1 MKKKALYSL
10 LLSVTCIIAGIT
22 YAAYQFYAPPRMR
35 EPYLMMH
42 QDDTFRIAYIG
53 DSWAF
58 MHKDHD
64 CEMSKFITDTMH
76 RPVIVHSYGICGL
89 TSKEIYENM
98 YDNAD
103 FKLFLQKRTY
113 EYCFIS
119 AGINDT
125 YKKMGTQYYKQS
137 VDGIIQLLLYNNIRP
152 IILEIPDYDIQKAYN
167 WQKSSRK
174 ILRDISMFINDTPVD
189 CKQMF
194 RDALDE
200 LVLEKGYEN
209 KVNII
214 RYQTWNNNY
223 NSNLQRLYRGD
234 GMHLNDD
241 GYQVLDSIITKE
253 ILTTYWRKN
262 EPQKE

>member
-1 MKKKALYSL
+1 MKKKTLYTTL
-10 LLSVTCIIAGIT
+10 LLLVTCIIAGIT

-35 EPYLMMH
+35 EPYLMKH
-42 QDDTFRIAYIG
+42 QENTFRIAYIG

-64 CEMSKFITDTMH
+64 CEMSKLITDTIH
-76 RPVIVHSYGICGL
+76 RPVRVHSYGICGL
-89 TSKEIYENM
+89 TSKEIYENL

-103 FKLFLQKRTY
+103 FKHFLQKRAY

-125 YKKMGTQYYKQS
+125 YKKMSTQYYKQS
-137 VDGIIQLLLYNNIRP
+137 MDGIIQLLLYNNIRP

-167 WQKSSRK
+167 WQKSLRK
-174 ILRDISMFINDTPVD
+174 ILRDISMYINDTSVD

-200 LVLEKGYEN
+200 LIIEKGYQN
-209 KVNII
+209 QVSII
-214 RYQTWNNNY
+214 RYKTWNNHY
-223 NSNLQRLYRGD
+223 NDDLKRLYVHD
-234 GMHLNDD
+234 GMHLNDL
-241 GYQVLDSIITKE
+241 GYAKLDSVIALEIINTINSTHGNK
-253 ILTTYWRKN
+253 
-262 EPQKE
+262 